1 MLSFFG
7 SVMAGSTGWPFSS
20 LPDLIAECR
29 ESGDYILSTCLDQF
43 CWDIV
48 DFSGLPFFNDCTEAS
63 TSLRRMGWSSSV
75 SARGQSST
83 TDPHRPCDHTA
94 KRSTLPTGPAP
105 PPIETEKN
113 PTYKSIM
120 AYTSAIYQH
129 AAHTTDQL
137 SSPSWY
143 TGAIPSSLSLDEK
156 HWRIFRRKN
165 VQYRPAGRKKRKINV
180 EKQRNKRGDRKVES
194 NDSPDIPDSGKTL

>member
-1 MLSFFG
+1 MTEDWVHGVGHFPVYQILLQIVVRAMITSSQHG
-7 SVMAGSTGWPFSS
+7 WTSSAGT
-20 LPDLIAECR
+20 
-29 ESGDYILSTCLDQF
+29 LSTPADFLF
-43 CWDIV
+43 
-48 DFSGLPFFNDCTEAS
+48 FSGCTAAS

-105 PPIETEKN
+105 PPIETEKK

-156 HWRIFRRKN
+156 H
-165 VQYRPAGRKKRKINV
+165 
-180 EKQRNKRGDRKVES
+180 
-194 NDSPDIPDSGKTL
+194 